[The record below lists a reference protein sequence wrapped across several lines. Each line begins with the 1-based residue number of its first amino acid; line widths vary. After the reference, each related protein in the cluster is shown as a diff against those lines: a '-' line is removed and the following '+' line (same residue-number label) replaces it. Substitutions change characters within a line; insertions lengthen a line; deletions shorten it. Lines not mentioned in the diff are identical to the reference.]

1 MILLLRWI
9 SIRDILQEM
18 EGEALSV
25 DSLESK
31 FSEEA
36 SFWKS
41 LTETAVCVL
50 YPKFI
55 ISY

>member
-1 MILLLRWI
+1 
-9 SIRDILQEM
+9 M
-18 EGEALSV
+18 ESKALSV
-25 DSLESK
+25 DSRIVN
-31 FSEEA
+31 SEEA

-55 ISY
+55 YRTKNVVYRLIVVPACRGL